1 MGNIVSISL
10 PSDPIF
16 DSSCWGS
23 LIQPPKYIR
32 RLKKNLEAL
41 DHSFGELAAL
51 KADVLRKVEVAE
63 LQRSMKRLNQVQL
76 WIEKVEK
83 IENEVAEVKHGRVQE
98 IQKLCCGAYCSKNYL
113 SSYKYGKKVYKKLAE
128 VDDLKNKGIFAEVAE
143 ETFPAT
149 LVRERPM
156 EPTVGMEF
164 VFYKVWSQLED
175 EQVGIIGLYGMGG
188 VGKTTLLT
196 QINNKLLH
204 ADFDLVIWIVVS
216 KDHNVETVQDKI
228 GDKIGFSS
236 NSWKQKQQ
244 SDKAE
249 HICRL
254 LSKKKFAL
262 LFDDIWE
269 PIEITKLGVP
279 IPNPHNKSKII
290 FTTRSEDVCGQMDA
304 HKKIKVECLA
314 WDKAWNLFQE
324 KVGRETLGIHPD
336 IQRLAQTVAK
346 ECGGLPLALITV
358 GRAMACKKTTQ
369 EWNHAIH
376 ILKKSAHEF
385 SGMED
390 KVFRLLKFSYD
401 NLADEKVRS
410 CFLYCALYPED
421 FFIFKDDLVYL
432 WMCEA
437 MLDEYGSVEEAKN
450 KCYDIIGTLVA
461 ACLLEVNLDMVK
473 MHDMIR
479 DMALWLARDC
489 SKENDS
495 FLVHTSAQAAPD
507 VKKWKIATRVS
518 LVDNHIESIVET
530 PKSTQLLTLLIQGS
544 YISRSPLNMIVD
556 GFFDYMHKLR
566 VLDLSRNEKLTQ
578 LPSGVSNLI
587 ALQHLNLSRTGIREL
602 SIELKAL
609 VRLKYLN
616 LEYTNQLNFV
626 PPELISNFHMLKV
639 LKLFGC
645 SSSDRILFGGERALI
660 EEIEGLKHLEV
671 FTLCIRSSYCFKK
684 LFSYNIIVTST
695 QYLHLSDG
703 KNYSSVLDISSLA
716 DMKHLRGLR
725 IDEYPNL
732 EELEI
737 YWAGQDPND
746 PRNAM
751 MRNQS
756 RFCGLEY
763 VDVCRCPNLKDLTW
777 LIFAS
782 NLRIL
787 EVRDCSGMEKIIDLE
802 RFGRMAG
809 AVKEQNAFAKLT
821 DLHLDSLPRLRSIYG
836 NALPFLHLNQILV
849 YECPALKK
857 LPLNSTSAE
866 RCNLIIRGQK
876 EWWNGLEW
884 ENEVSRSVFLP
895 YFMLAFGEVVRT
907 DFKETDLGQFSDHLL
922 FFSARRKYILYK
934 DL

>member
-16 DSSCWGS
+16 ESSCWGS
-23 LIQPPKYIR
+23 LIQQPKYIS

-41 DHSFGELAAL
+41 GHSFRELTAL
-51 KADVLRKVEVAE
+51 KADVLRKVEVSE

-83 IENEVAEVKHGRVQE
+83 IENEVAEVEHGRVQE
-98 IQKLCCGAYCSKNYL
+98 IQKLCCGGYCSKNYL
-113 SSYKYGKKVYKKLAE
+113 SSFKYGKKVYKKLAE
-128 VDDLKNKGIFAEVAE
+128 VDALKNKGVFAEVAE
-143 ETFPAT
+143 ETFLAT
-149 LVRERPM
+149 LVHERPM

-175 EQVGIIGLYGMGG
+175 EHVGIIGLYGMGG

-204 ADFDLVIWIVVS
+204 VDFDLVIWIVVS

-228 GDKIGFSS
+228 GDKIGLSS
-236 NSWKQKQQ
+236 DSWKQKQQ

-249 HICRL
+249 DICRL
-254 LSKKKFAL
+254 LSAKKFVL
-262 LFDDIWE
+262 LFDDMWE

-279 IPNPHNKSKII
+279 IPNPRNKSKIV

-304 HKKIKVECLA
+304 QKKIRVECLA

-489 SKENDS
+489 AKENDS
-495 FLVHTSAQAAPD
+495 FLVHTSAHAAPD
-507 VKKWKIATRVS
+507 VKKWKTATRVS
-518 LVDNHIESIVET
+518 LVDNHIESI
-530 PKSTQLLTLLIQGS
+530 
-544 YISRSPLNMIVD
+544 
-556 GFFDYMHKLR
+556 
-566 VLDLSRNEKLTQ
+566 
-578 LPSGVSNLI
+578 
-587 ALQHLNLSRTGIREL
+587 
-602 SIELKAL
+602 
-609 VRLKYLN
+609 
-616 LEYTNQLNFV
+616 
-626 PPELISNFHMLKV
+626 
-639 LKLFGC
+639 
-645 SSSDRILFGGERALI
+645 
-660 EEIEGLKHLEV
+660 
-671 FTLCIRSSYCFKK
+671 
-684 LFSYNIIVTST
+684 
-695 QYLHLSDG
+695 
-703 KNYSSVLDISSLA
+703 
-716 DMKHLRGLR
+716 
-725 IDEYPNL
+725 
-732 EELEI
+732 
-737 YWAGQDPND
+737 
-746 PRNAM
+746 
-751 MRNQS
+751 
-756 RFCGLEY
+756 
-763 VDVCRCPNLKDLTW
+763 
-777 LIFAS
+777 
-782 NLRIL
+782 
-787 EVRDCSGMEKIIDLE
+787 
-802 RFGRMAG
+802 
-809 AVKEQNAFAKLT
+809 
-821 DLHLDSLPRLRSIYG
+821 
-836 NALPFLHLNQILV
+836 
-849 YECPALKK
+849 
-857 LPLNSTSAE
+857 
-866 RCNLIIRGQK
+866 
-876 EWWNGLEW
+876 
-884 ENEVSRSVFLP
+884 
-895 YFMLAFGEVVRT
+895 
-907 DFKETDLGQFSDHLL
+907 
-922 FFSARRKYILYK
+922 
-934 DL
+934 